1 MNGAG
6 RVTMCQVEA
15 CAKGNT
21 RAQGWCHGG
30 VAATGHSRKE
40 SQGTHEKVQVSRALS
55 K

>member
-15 CAKGNT
+15 CAKENT
-21 RAQGWCHGG
+21 KWCHVG

-40 SQGTHEKVQVSRALS
+40 NQGTHDRVQVSRALS
-55 K
+55 R